1 MNNIRVQP
9 TINNLSHR
17 EKTLARIIWN
27 IDTKSRLVQ
36 FTRSLPYEDQLTIAG
51 LTELI
56 IAGGDDV
63 AEMSQAQIEI
73 DRIRRL

>member
-63 AEMSQAQIEI
+63 ADLQQAQAEI

>member
-63 AEMSQAQIEI
+63 AEMSQAQREI

>member
-63 AEMSQAQIEI
+63 AEMSQAQKEI

>member
-63 AEMSQAQIEI
+63 AEMSQAQKEI
-73 DRIRRL
+73 DRIRHL